1 MAEDR
6 LVHASCVACRG
17 RAILI
22 IGPSGSG
29 KSDLALRL
37 IDRGA
42 RLVSDDQTLVTLENG
57 RLLASPPRTIQ
68 GLVEVRGLGLRTTEW
83 EAQVP
88 LALAIEL
95 GAEVERYPLE
105 PRVLTV
111 SGIDLPLVRL
121 DGFHAS
127 TPLKVEFALADV
139 TQ

>member
-1 MAEDR
+1 MAEAR

-95 GAEVERYPLE
+95 GAEVARYPLE

>member
-95 GAEVERYPLE
+95 GAEVARYPLE